1 MENGFLRILFGIIN
15 KKNMPR
21 RDELCVAL
29 LNTAMDYESILIS
42 QDATIL
48 EALTKIDNISINDT
62 RILFAV
68 DSNRKVVGTISDGD
82 CRRGFI
88 KGKHLDTP
96 VKEVMRTDF
105 TFMKEDEYDIEV
117 MHRIRKLGF
126 KSVPVLNNDGTLSAV
141 RDFTNGK
148 SYIPVDAV
156 LMAGGKGERLR
167 PLTLETPKPL
177 LKVADKPIIDYN
189 IENLMHYGVEN
200 INVTVNYLGEQI
212 EKHFSEPVNGQQIKC
227 VREGKF
233 LGTIGALDIIDDWHN
248 DTILLMNS
256 DLFTNID
263 FEAFYIHYKKHD
275 ADMSVAAV
283 PYNVNIPYGIFE
295 IENTREIKGVREKP
309 SFYYYAN
316 AGIYLI
322 KRELL
327 SLIPKDTFY
336 NATDFMDKLI
346 ELGKKVIRFPIAG
359 YWIDIGKPED
369 FKSVQ
374 EFARNLGKQ

>member
-1 MENGFLRILFGIIN
+1 MELENF
-15 KKNMPR
+15 
-21 RDELCVAL
+21 
-29 LNTAMDYESILIS
+29 LIS
-42 QDATIL
+42 ENSTIL
-48 EALTKIDNISINDT
+48 DVLKKIDKMSSFGT
-62 RILFAV
+62 RILFV
-68 DSNRKVVGTISDGD
+68 KDYKGVIKGSISDGD
-82 CRRGFI
+82 CRRGLI
-88 KGKHLDTP
+88 KGKSLNSLA
-96 VKEVMRTDF
+96 KEIMNVNF
-105 TFMKEDEYDIEV
+105 TFVRKQEYNVEIINK
-117 MHRIRKLGF
+117 IRTLGL
-126 KSVPVLNNDGTLSAV
+126 KYVPELNDDGTLYAV
-141 RDFTNGK
+141 RDFTDGK

-167 PLTLETPKPL
+167 PLTLDTPKPL

-189 IENLMHYGVEN
+189 IENLIHYGVEH
-200 INVTVNYLGEQI
+200 INVTTNYLGEQI
-212 EKHFSEPVNGQQIKC
+212 ENHFKEPMKGQKIKC

-233 LGTIGALDIIDDWHN
+233 LGTIGSLEIIDDWHN

-263 FEAFYIHYKKHD
+263 FESFYIHFKKHN

-283 PYNVNIPYGIFE
+283 PYNINIPYGIFE
-295 IENTREIKGVREKP
+295 IENTREIKGVKEKP

-369 FKSVQ
+369 FKNVQ
-374 EFARNLGKQ
+374 EFARNLGRK

>member
-1 MENGFLRILFGIIN
+1 MNSEDF
-15 KKNMPR
+15 
-21 RDELCVAL
+21 
-29 LNTAMDYESILIS
+29 LIS
-42 QDATIL
+42 YKSTIIDAL
-48 EALTKIDNISINDT
+48 KKIDEYSSFGT
-62 RILFAV
+62 RILFV
-68 DSNRKVVGTISDGD
+68 EDENKKICGSVSDGD
-82 CRRGFI
+82 CRRGLI
-88 KGKHLDTP
+88 AGKQLNAP
-96 VKEVMRTDF
+96 IYEIMNKNF
-105 TFMKEDEYDIEV
+105 TYLNKNEYDIETIKK
-117 MHRIRKLGF
+117 IRSLQLKY
-126 KSVPVLNNDGTLSAV
+126 VPVLNENGSLYKV
-141 RDFTNGK
+141 RDFTDGK
-148 SYIPVDAV
+148 SFIPVDAV

-189 IENLMHYGVEN
+189 IENLIHYGIEN

-212 EKHFSEPVNGQQIKC
+212 EKHFSEPVNGQTIKC
-227 VREGKF
+227 IREGQF
-233 LGTIGALDIIDDWHN
+233 LGTIGSLEIIKDWKN

-263 FEAFYIHYKKHD
+263 FESFYLHFKKHN

-283 PYNVNIPYGIFE
+283 PYNVNIPYGIFD
-295 IENTREIKGVREKP
+295 IENTREIKGIKEKP

-336 NATDFMDKLI
+336 NATDFMEKLI
-346 ELGKKVIRFPIAG
+346 ELNKKVIRYPIAG

-374 EFARNLGKQ
+374 EFARNIRKS

>member
-1 MENGFLRILFGIIN
+1 MDFTIS
-15 KKNMPR
+15 KN
-21 RDELCVAL
+21 
-29 LNTAMDYESILIS
+29 
-42 QDATIL
+42 ATIL
-48 EALTKIDNISINDT
+48 DVIKRIDTLSVSTTKLI
-62 RILFAV
+62 FVV
-68 DSNRKVVGTISDGD
+68 DENEKVIGSVSDGD
-82 CRRGFI
+82 CRRGLI
-88 KGKHLDTP
+88 NGKELSSSVT
-96 VKEVMRTDF
+96 EIMNSNF
-105 TFMKEDEYDIEV
+105 TSLQKNCYDVDKIQL
-117 MHRIRKLGF
+117 IRERELKY
-126 KSVPVLNNDGTLSAV
+126 VPELNADGTLYTV
-141 RDFTNGK
+141 RDFSNGK

-189 IENLMHYGVEN
+189 IENLMHYGVEH

-212 EKHFSEPVNGQQIKC
+212 EEHFAKPYNGQQVKC

-233 LGTIGALDIIDDWHN
+233 LGTIGSLDIIDNWHN

-263 FEAFYIHYKKHD
+263 FESFYIHFKKHD

-295 IENTREIKGVREKP
+295 IENTREIKGVKEKP

-327 SLIPKDTFY
+327 NLIPKDTFY

-359 YWIDIGKPED
+359 YWVDIGKPED

>member
-1 MENGFLRILFGIIN
+1 MVLENFLILEN
-15 KKNMPR
+15 
-21 RDELCVAL
+21 
-29 LNTAMDYESILIS
+29 S
-42 QDATIL
+42 TIL
-48 EALTKIDNISINDT
+48 DVLKKIDIMSSFGT
-62 RILFAV
+62 RILFV
-68 DSNRKVVGTISDGD
+68 KDYKGVIKGSISDGD
-82 CRRGFI
+82 CRRGLI
-88 KGKHLDTP
+88 NGKSLNSFA
-96 VKEVMRTDF
+96 KEIMNVNF
-105 TFMKEDEYDIEV
+105 TFVRKQEYNVETINK
-117 MHRIRKLGF
+117 IRTLGL
-126 KSVPVLNNDGTLSAV
+126 KYVPELNDDGTLYAV
-141 RDFTNGK
+141 RDFTDGK

-167 PLTLETPKPL
+167 PLTLDTPKPL

-189 IENLMHYGVEN
+189 IENLIHYGVGH
-200 INVTVNYLGEQI
+200 INVTVNYLAEKI
-212 EKHFSEPVNGQQIKC
+212 ENHFKEPINGQQIKC

-233 LGTIGALDIIDDWHN
+233 LGTIGSLEIIDDWHN

-263 FEAFYIHYKKHD
+263 FESFYIHFKKHN

-283 PYNVNIPYGIFE
+283 PYNINIPYGIFE
-295 IENTREIKGVREKP
+295 IENTREIKGVKEKP

-369 FKSVQ
+369 FKNVQ
-374 EFARNLGKQ
+374 EFARNLQHK

>member
-1 MENGFLRILFGIIN
+1 MNMIDFIIKDN
-15 KKNMPR
+15 ETVL
-21 RDELCVAL
+21 DAL
-29 LNTAMDYESILIS
+29 K
-42 QDATIL
+42 
-48 EALTKIDNISINDT
+48 KIDAHSSFGT
-62 RILFAV
+62 RILFV
-68 DSNRKVVGTISDGD
+68 ESKDGKICGSVSDGD
-82 CRRGFI
+82 CRRALI
-88 KGKHLDTP
+88 SGKSLDSA
-96 VKEVMRTDF
+96 VAEIMNKNF
-105 TFMKEDEYDIEV
+105 TFLRKDEYDIQTIQK
-117 MHRIRKLGF
+117 IRSLGF
-126 KSVPVLNNDGTLSAV
+126 KYVPELNEDGTLYAI

-189 IENLMHYGVEN
+189 IDNMMHYGIEH

-212 EKHFSEPVNGQQIKC
+212 EEHFAEPVNGQQIKC

-233 LGTIGALDIIDDWHN
+233 LGTIGSLEIIKEWHN

-256 DLFTNID
+256 DLFTNVD
-263 FEAFYIHYKKHD
+263 FEAFYIHFKKHN

-283 PYNVNIPYGIFE
+283 PYNVSIPYGIFE
-295 IENTREIKGVREKP
+295 IENTREIKGVKEKP
-309 SFYYYAN
+309 SYYYYAN

-327 SLIPKDTFY
+327 NLIPKDTFY

-346 ELGKKVIRFPIAG
+346 ELGKKVIRYPIAG
-359 YWIDIGKPED
+359 YWVDIGKPED

-374 EFARNLGKQ
+374 EFARNIRKS

>member
-1 MENGFLRILFGIIN
+1 MDFTISKEATVLDVLKRIDMLSIANTKLVFVLDEN
-15 KKNMPR
+15 
-21 RDELCVAL
+21 E
-29 LNTAMDYESILIS
+29 
-42 QDATIL
+42 
-48 EALTKIDNISINDT
+48 
-62 RILFAV
+62 
-68 DSNRKVVGTISDGD
+68 KVIGSVSDGD
-82 CRRGFI
+82 CRRGLI
-88 KGKHLDTP
+88 NGKVLTSS
-96 VKEVMRTDF
+96 VTEIMNSNF
-105 TFMKEDEYDIEV
+105 TSLQKNCYDVDKIQL
-117 MHRIRKLGF
+117 IRERGLKY
-126 KSVPVLNNDGTLSAV
+126 VPELNEDGTLYTI
-141 RDFTNGK
+141 RDFTGSK

-189 IENLMHYGVEN
+189 IENLMHYGVEH
-200 INVTVNYLGEQI
+200 ISVTVNYLGDQI
-212 EKHFSEPVNGQQIKC
+212 EKHFEEPYNGQQIKC

-233 LGTIGALDIIDDWHN
+233 LGTIGSLDIIEDWHN

-263 FEAFYIHYKKHD
+263 FESFYIHFKKHN

-295 IENTREIKGVREKP
+295 IENTREIKGVKEKP

-322 KRELL
+322 KRKLL
-327 SLIPKDTFY
+327 NLIPKDTFY

-369 FKSVQ
+369 FKKVQ
-374 EFARNLGKQ
+374 EFARNIRKS

>member
-1 MENGFLRILFGIIN
+1 MEFTLG
-15 KKNMPR
+15 KN
-21 RDELCVAL
+21 
-29 LNTAMDYESILIS
+29 
-42 QDATIL
+42 ATIL
-48 EALTKIDNISINDT
+48 DTLKKIDELSIKVAK
-62 RILFAV
+62 IVFIV
-68 DSNRKVVGTISDGD
+68 DDNGKVLGSVSDGD
-82 CRRGFI
+82 CRRGLISGKQLTSSVTEIMNTRFTSLK
-88 KGKHLDTP
+88 KG
-96 VKEVMRTDF
+96 F
-105 TFMKEDEYDIEV
+105 YDVETIQK
-117 MHRIRKLGF
+117 IRKLGF
-126 KSVPVLNNDGTLSAV
+126 KYVPELNEDGTLFNI
-141 RDFTNGK
+141 RDFTDGK

-212 EKHFSEPVNGQQIKC
+212 EQHFAEPVNGQQIKC

-233 LGTIGALDIIDDWHN
+233 LGTIGSLDIIEDWHN

-295 IENTREIKGVREKP
+295 IENTREIKGVKEKP

>member
-1 MENGFLRILFGIIN
+1 MELENF
-15 KKNMPR
+15 
-21 RDELCVAL
+21 
-29 LNTAMDYESILIS
+29 LIS
-42 QDATIL
+42 ENSTIL
-48 EALTKIDNISINDT
+48 DVLKKIDKMSSFGT
-62 RILFAV
+62 RILFV
-68 DSNRKVVGTISDGD
+68 KDSKGVIKGSISDGD
-82 CRRGFI
+82 CRRGLI
-88 KGKHLDTP
+88 KGKSLNSLA
-96 VKEVMRTDF
+96 KEIMNVNF
-105 TFMKEDEYDIEV
+105 TFVRKQEYNVEIINK
-117 MHRIRKLGF
+117 IRTLGL
-126 KSVPVLNNDGTLSAV
+126 KYVPELNDDGTLYAV
-141 RDFTNGK
+141 RDFTDGK

-167 PLTLETPKPL
+167 PLTLDTPKPL

-189 IENLMHYGVEN
+189 IENLIHYGVEH
-200 INVTVNYLGEQI
+200 INVTVNYLAEQI
-212 EKHFSEPVNGQQIKC
+212 ENHFKEPINGQQIKC

-233 LGTIGALDIIDDWHN
+233 LGTIGSLEIIDDWHN

-263 FEAFYIHYKKHD
+263 FESFYIHFKKHN

-283 PYNVNIPYGIFE
+283 PYNIYIPYGIFE
-295 IENTREIKGVREKP
+295 IENTREIKGVKEKP

-346 ELGKKVIRFPIAG
+346 ELAKKVIRFPIAG

-369 FKSVQ
+369 FKNVQ
-374 EFARNLGKQ
+374 EFARNLGRK

>member
-1 MENGFLRILFGIIN
+1 MELENF
-15 KKNMPR
+15 
-21 RDELCVAL
+21 
-29 LNTAMDYESILIS
+29 LIS
-42 QDATIL
+42 ENSTIL
-48 EALTKIDNISINDT
+48 DVLKKIDKMSSFGT
-62 RILFAV
+62 RILFV
-68 DSNRKVVGTISDGD
+68 KDSKGVIKGSISDGD
-82 CRRGFI
+82 CRRGLI
-88 KGKHLDTP
+88 KGKSLNSLA
-96 VKEVMRTDF
+96 KEIMNVNF
-105 TFMKEDEYDIEV
+105 TFVRKQEYNVEIINK
-117 MHRIRKLGF
+117 IRTLGL
-126 KSVPVLNNDGTLSAV
+126 KYVPELNDDGTLYAV
-141 RDFTNGK
+141 RDFTDGK

-167 PLTLETPKPL
+167 PLTLDTPKPL

-189 IENLMHYGVEN
+189 IENLIHYGVEH
-200 INVTVNYLGEQI
+200 INVTVNYLAEQI
-212 EKHFSEPVNGQQIKC
+212 ENHFNEPINGQQIKC

-233 LGTIGALDIIDDWHN
+233 LGTIGSLEIIDDWHN

-263 FEAFYIHYKKHD
+263 FESFYIHFKQHN

-283 PYNVNIPYGIFE
+283 PYNINIPYGIFE
-295 IENTREIKGVREKP
+295 IENTREIKGVKEKP

-369 FKSVQ
+369 FKNVQ
-374 EFARNLGKQ
+374 EFARNLGRK

>member
-1 MENGFLRILFGIIN
+1 MDFTLN
-15 KKNMPR
+15 K
-21 RDELCVAL
+21 
-29 LNTAMDYESILIS
+29 S
-42 QDATIL
+42 ATIL
-48 EALTKIDNISINDT
+48 EALKKIDELSTKVAKLVFI
-62 RILFAV
+62 V
-68 DSNRKVVGTISDGD
+68 DAKGKVLGSVSDGD
-82 CRRGFI
+82 CRRGLINGKQLTSSVTEIMNTKFTALK
-88 KGKHLDTP
+88 KG
-96 VKEVMRTDF
+96 F
-105 TFMKEDEYDIEV
+105 YDVETIQK
-117 MHRIRKLGF
+117 IRKLGF
-126 KSVPVLNNDGTLSAV
+126 KYVPELNEDGTLFNI

-212 EKHFSEPVNGQQIKC
+212 EKHFAEPVNGQQIKC

-233 LGTIGALDIIDDWHN
+233 LGTIGSLDIIDDWHN

-263 FEAFYIHYKKHD
+263 FEAFYIHYKKHN

-295 IENTREIKGVREKP
+295 IENTREIKGVKEKP
-309 SFYYYAN
+309 SYYYYAN

>member
-1 MENGFLRILFGIIN
+1 MDFTLG
-15 KKNMPR
+15 KN
-21 RDELCVAL
+21 
-29 LNTAMDYESILIS
+29 
-42 QDATIL
+42 ATIL
-48 EALTKIDNISINDT
+48 DTLKKIDELSTNVAKLVFIIDDNG
-62 RILFAV
+62 
-68 DSNRKVVGTISDGD
+68 KVLGSVSDGD
-82 CRRGFI
+82 CRRGLINGKQLTSSVTEIMNTKFTALK
-88 KGKHLDTP
+88 KG
-96 VKEVMRTDF
+96 F
-105 TFMKEDEYDIEV
+105 YDVETIQK
-117 MHRIRKLGF
+117 IRKLGF
-126 KSVPVLNNDGTLSAV
+126 KYVPELNEDGTLCNI

-177 LKVADKPIIDYN
+177 LKVAEKPIIDYN
-189 IENLMHYGVEN
+189 IENLMHYGVEH

-212 EKHFSEPVNGQQIKC
+212 EKHFEEPYNGQKIKC

-233 LGTIGALDIIDDWHN
+233 LGTIGSLDIIEDWHN

-263 FEAFYIHYKKHD
+263 FESFYIHFKKHN

-295 IENTREIKGVREKP
+295 IENTREIKGVKEKP

-327 SLIPKDTFY
+327 NLIPKDTFY

-369 FKSVQ
+369 FKKVQ
-374 EFARNLGKQ
+374 EFARNIRKS

>member
-1 MENGFLRILFGIIN
+1 MNFTIKSNATLLDVL
-15 KKNMPR
+15 KKI
-21 RDELCVAL
+21 DELSVK
-29 LNTAMDYESILIS
+29 NTKLVFVEDNN
-42 QDATIL
+42 D
-48 EALTKIDNISINDT
+48 KI
-62 RILFAV
+62 
-68 DSNRKVVGTISDGD
+68 VGTVSDGD
-82 CRRGFI
+82 CRRALI
-88 KGKHLDTP
+88 AGKTLDSS
-96 VKEVMRTDF
+96 VTDIMNKNF
-105 TFMKEDEYDIEV
+105 TFLRKGEYDIDTIQT
-117 MHRIRKLGF
+117 IRQRGIKY
-126 KSVPVLNNDGTLSAV
+126 VPELNSDNTLFSV
-141 RDFTNGK
+141 RDFTGGK

-177 LKVADKPIIDYN
+177 LKVAEKPIIDYN
-189 IENLMHYGVEN
+189 IENLMHYGVEH

-212 EKHFSEPVNGQQIKC
+212 EKHFEELYNGQKIKC

-233 LGTIGALDIIDDWHN
+233 LGTIGSLDIIDNWHN

-263 FEAFYIHYKKHD
+263 FESFYIHFKKHD

-295 IENTREIKGVREKP
+295 IENTREIKSVKEKP

-327 SLIPKDTFY
+327 NLIPKDTFY

-359 YWIDIGKPED
+359 YWVDIGNPED

>member
-1 MENGFLRILFGIIN
+1 MDFTISKEATVLDVLKRIDTLSITNTKLVFVLDEN
-15 KKNMPR
+15 
-21 RDELCVAL
+21 E
-29 LNTAMDYESILIS
+29 
-42 QDATIL
+42 
-48 EALTKIDNISINDT
+48 
-62 RILFAV
+62 
-68 DSNRKVVGTISDGD
+68 KVIGSVSDGD
-82 CRRGFI
+82 CRRGLI
-88 KGKHLDTP
+88 NGKELSSSVT
-96 VKEVMRTDF
+96 EIMNSSF
-105 TFMKEDEYDIEV
+105 TSLQKNCYDVDKIQL
-117 MHRIRKLGF
+117 IRERGLKY
-126 KSVPVLNNDGTLSAV
+126 VPELNEDGTLYTI
-141 RDFTNGK
+141 RDFTGGK

-189 IENLMHYGVEN
+189 IENLMHYGVEH

-212 EKHFSEPVNGQQIKC
+212 EEHFAKPYNGQQVKC

-233 LGTIGALDIIDDWHN
+233 LGTIGSLDIIDNWQN

-263 FEAFYIHYKKHD
+263 FEAFYIHYKKHN

-295 IENTREIKGVREKP
+295 IENTREIKGVKEKP

>member
-1 MENGFLRILFGIIN
+1 MKTEDF
-15 KKNMPR
+15 
-21 RDELCVAL
+21 V
-29 LNTAMDYESILIS
+29 IS
-42 QDATIL
+42 DKSTIL
-48 EALTKIDNISINDT
+48 DALKKIDEYSSFGT
-62 RILFAV
+62 RILFV
-68 DSNRKVVGTISDGD
+68 EDKDKKICGSVSDGD
-82 CRRGFI
+82 CRRGLIRGNQLNSSICEIMNRNFTYLK
-88 KGKHLDTP
+88 KGD
-96 VKEVMRTDF
+96 
-105 TFMKEDEYDIEV
+105 YDIEV
-117 MHRIRKLGF
+117 ISRIRKLDL
-126 KSVPVLNNDGTLSAV
+126 KYVPELTSQGTLHAV
-141 RDFTNGK
+141 RDFSDGK

-177 LKVADKPIIDYN
+177 LKVADKAIIDYN
-189 IENLMHYGVEN
+189 IDNLQHYGVEN
-200 INVTVNYLGEQI
+200 INVTINYLGEQI
-212 EKHFSEPVNGQQIKC
+212 EEHFSEPFNGQKIEC
-227 VREGKF
+227 VREDKY
-233 LGTIGALDIIDDWHN
+233 LGTIGSLEIIKNWGN

-263 FEAFYIHYKKHD
+263 FESFYLHFKKHN

-295 IENTREIKGVREKP
+295 IENTREIKGVKEKP

-322 KRELL
+322 KKELL
-327 SLIPKDTFY
+327 SLIPDNTFY

-346 ELGKKVIRFPIAG
+346 DLGKKVIRYPIAG

-374 EFARNLGKQ
+374 DFARNMRKL